1 MENKIIEIPKKIGE
15 RKSAENLSHAEII
28 TLIEK
33 MIDSYMNVRLSLSVK
48 AVINNGITKKEK
60 DEIIESAKREVN
72 DPMVSEELDYYSA
85 IIDELYKQKQSLS
98 MEDMEKAINGNNYSD
113 TGQEKGTSLI
123 KRDNHFKN
131 PIDELDKAA

>member
-1 MENKIIEIPKKIGE
+1 
-15 RKSAENLSHAEII
+15 
-28 TLIEK
+28 
-33 MIDSYMNVRLSLSVK
+33 
-48 AVINNGITKKEK
+48 
-60 DEIIESAKREVN
+60 
-72 DPMVSEELDYYSA
+72 MVSEELDYYSA

-131 PIDELDKAA
+131 PIDELDKAV

>member
-1 MENKIIEIPKKIGE
+1 
-15 RKSAENLSHAEII
+15 
-28 TLIEK
+28 
-33 MIDSYMNVRLSLSVK
+33 
-48 AVINNGITKKEK
+48 
-60 DEIIESAKREVN
+60 
-72 DPMVSEELDYYSA
+72 MVSEELDYYSA

-113 TGQEKGTSLI
+113 TGHEKGVSLI

>member
-1 MENKIIEIPKKIGE
+1 MENKIIEFPKKVSE

-60 DEIIESAKREVN
+60 DEIIESAKKETN
-72 DPMVSEELDYYSA
+72 DPMVSEELDYYRA

-131 PIDELDKAA
+131 PIDELDKAV

>member
-1 MENKIIEIPKKIGE
+1 MDNKIIEFPKKVSE

-60 DEIIESAKREVN
+60 DEVIESAKREAN
-72 DPMVSEELDYYSA
+72 DLMVSEELDYYSA

-131 PIDELDKAA
+131 PIDELDKAV

>member
-1 MENKIIEIPKKIGE
+1 MDNKIIEFPKKVSE

-60 DEIIESAKREVN
+60 DEIIESAKREAN
-72 DPMVSEELDYYSA
+72 DLMVSEELDYYSA

-131 PIDELDKAA
+131 PIDELDKAV

>member
-1 MENKIIEIPKKIGE
+1 MDNKIIEFPKKVSE

-60 DEIIESAKREVN
+60 DEVIESAKKQAN
-72 DPMVSEELDYYSA
+72 DLMVSEELDYYSA

-113 TGQEKGTSLI
+113 TGQEKGVSLI
-123 KRDNHFKN
+123 KRDGHFKN
-131 PIDELDKAA
+131 PIDELDKAV

>member
-33 MIDSYMNVRLSLSVK
+33 TIDAYMNVRLSLSVK

-60 DEIIESAKREVN
+60 DEIIVSAKKQAN

-113 TGQEKGTSLI
+113 TGQEKGVSLI
-123 KRDNHFKN
+123 KRDGRFKN
-131 PIDELDKAA
+131 SVDELDKAA

>member
-1 MENKIIEIPKKIGE
+1 MDNKIIEFPKKVSE

-60 DEIIESAKREVN
+60 DEVIVSAKKQAN

-113 TGQEKGTSLI
+113 TGQEKGVSLI
-123 KRDNHFKN
+123 KRDGHFKN

>member
-1 MENKIIEIPKKIGE
+1 MENKIIEFPKKVSE

>member
-1 MENKIIEIPKKIGE
+1 MDNKIIEFPKKVSE

-60 DEIIESAKREVN
+60 DEIIESAKREAN
-72 DPMVSEELDYYSA
+72 DLMVSEELDYYSA
-85 IIDELYKQKQSLS
+85 IIDELYKHKQSLS

-131 PIDELDKAA
+131 PIDELDKAV